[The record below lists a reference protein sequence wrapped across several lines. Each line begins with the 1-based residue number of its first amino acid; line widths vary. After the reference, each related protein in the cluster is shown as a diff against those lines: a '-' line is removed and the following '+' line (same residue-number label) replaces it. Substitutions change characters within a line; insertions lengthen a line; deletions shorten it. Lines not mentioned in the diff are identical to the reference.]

1 MTDTKTETGSHHPT
15 DDPMAT
21 RISILSLLRLS
32 IGHMG
37 TEPPTDEEKKLV
49 EEIFKL
55 RISLFETF
63 HEGKH
68 TMIVAM
74 VAITQ
79 MLEDILCHYDDD
91 MPDILNAIMAKLSHH
106 GIQHM
111 NLKDN
116 PPKEIKFTGTVN

>member
-1 MTDTKTETGSHHPT
+1 MTDIKTKIDSHRPT
-15 DDPMAT
+15 DDPMET

-37 TEPPTDEEKKLV
+37 IEPPTDEEKKLV
-49 EEIFKL
+49 EEIFQL
-55 RISLFETF
+55 RISLFETLN
-63 HEGKH
+63 EEKH

-79 MLEDILCHYDDD
+79 MLEDVLCHYEDD
-91 MPDILNAIMAKLSHH
+91 MPDVVNAVIAKLAHH

-111 NLKDN
+111 KLKDN
-116 PPKEIKFTGTVN
+116 PPKEIKFTGTVH